1 LTSQVFRRFGV
12 AVCLFFLIFALFFT
26 YFIVI
31 LRQRGSQQAD
41 LALNAFL
48 GIMVSLFIL
57 FLDTLATIVSGVF
70 VSFEK
75 HFSSVGRNWKRISY
89 FSIFVI
95 FNGVAAILA
104 YCLSQPLNEFFEP
117 GNHIFK
123 WQNTS
128 YRRSYD
134 EWYHLCSVGPRS
146 SHNIIAELNSRIIN
160 NDIQMTIGYWHYFTS
175 QKIDGH
181 IVPAFAY
188 NRIQGPLSFFYFYQ
202 VGCDSRDKYICSRD
216 PPPPQN
222 PSPQNPLPRIQRHAD
237 SCAFISNLSSFAGE
251 SLPNVS
257 FSAAINHVPWSD
269 NDKVPRFSLRSFAE
283 EGSLYG
289 FLFAFIILKAIRIA
303 FFYVYNDFISVVSH
317 RLLLPLLKR
326 LGYDPNV
333 RSNKQSATS
342 IKHLIIYA
350 YISNLR
356 HLFASQY
363 LNILSYPSL
372 LNYPLY
378 L

>member
-1 LTSQVFRRFGV
+1 M
-12 AVCLFFLIFALFFT
+12 T
-26 YFIVI
+26 YFVVI
-31 LRQRGSQQAD
+31 LRQRGSQRAD
-41 LALNAFL
+41 LAFNTFT

-89 FSIFVI
+89 FSFFVV
-95 FNGVAAILA
+95 FNSVAAILA
-104 YCLSQPLNEFFEP
+104 YCLSQPLNELLER
-117 GNHIFK
+117 GNHTFK

-134 EWYHLCSVGPRS
+134 EWHDLCSVGPRS
-146 SHNIIAELNSRIIN
+146 SHKIIAELNSRIIN

-188 NRIQGPLSFFYFYQ
+188 NRTLNPDPPPFHFYQ
-202 VGCDSRDKYICSRD
+202 VGCDSRGKYICSRNT
-216 PPPPQN
+216 PEN
-222 PSPQNPLPRIQRHAD
+222 ISRHAD
-237 SCAFISNLSSFAGE
+237 SCAFISTLSSFAGE
-251 SLPNVS
+251 SLPKIL
-257 FSAAINHVPWSD
+257 FSAAINHAPWSV
-269 NDKVPRFSLRSFAE
+269 NDRVPRFSLRSFAE

-289 FLFAFIILKAIRIA
+289 FLFAFVFLKAIRIA

-333 RSNKQSATS
+333 RSNKQSAVI
-342 IKHLIIYA
+342 IKYLIICA
-350 YISNLR
+350 YISNVPRICL
-356 HLFASQY
+356 LD
-363 LNILSYPSL
+363 NISIFFCILPYSTTHFFL
-372 LNYPLY
+372 
-378 L
+378 